1 MKQWLRSFVFLP
13 AAILAL
19 VIIPSIAFSKADS
32 SADMQSALFQT
43 IPPES
48 PLPPGG
54 TIPPG
59 GTVPPPPV
67 KKPRKHRHYPTATPY
82 YQPTATPIPYG
93 AVIVDGS
100 RLQRVI
106 GDRLSS
112 TIYGYTA
119 NGRLYRSNND
129 GRTWYLVATDPV
141 VDDFIM
147 SAADPNVLYSGAGI
161 PCDGGSYP
169 SEPMYKSVDGGVNW
183 SLVPGA
189 DNLRPLLAHQGDTA
203 SIFAADCD
211 QPYVSQDGGA
221 TWTAKPDTS
230 ANALWDTFIAVDM
243 AAASLLGDP
252 RPDTANWDQIVVGGI
267 AEDGSGVV
275 AFTNDLGDTWTQLT
289 PNVYP
294 ASWGMSAVA
303 VDVYTDGLVA
313 FAEPKSVW
321 QTENYGVNWQIS
333 TMGLEALADS
343 DLAGD
348 TLGLLDLVYHPNG
361 TLYLGTVEGLYT
373 KGLSGQSWS
382 KVTGSGFVDSA
393 VNGLLYTESG
403 LGTLWLNTADGV
415 YTHQV
420 TP

>member
-1 MKQWLRSFVFLP
+1 
-13 AAILAL
+13 
-19 VIIPSIAFSKADS
+19 
-32 SADMQSALFQT
+32 
-43 IPPES
+43 
-48 PLPPGG
+48 
-54 TIPPG
+54 
-59 GTVPPPPV
+59 
-67 KKPRKHRHYPTATPY
+67 
-82 YQPTATPIPYG
+82 
-93 AVIVDGS
+93 
-100 RLQRVI
+100 LQRVI

-189 DNLRPLLAHQGDTA
+189 DNLRPLLAHQGDAA
-203 SIFAADCD
+203 SIFAADCG

-230 ANALWDTFIAVDM
+230 ANALWDTYIAVDM
-243 AAASLLGDP
+243 AAASLLGNP

-294 ASWGMSAVA
+294 ASWGMSAVT

-373 KGLSGQSWS
+373 KGLSAQSWS

-393 VNGLLYTESG
+393 VTGLLYTESS
-403 LGTLWLNTADGV
+403 LGTLWLNAADGV